1 MREERRR
8 LDDPNESIISF
19 CDLRCV
25 SVLETFVGAIEP
37 AEATILGD
45 WQIATLG
52 GVAALM
58 EQNKSFRKSSS
69 DAADRHR
76 GEEMEKETIRAK
88 CIMLEDKVDRLE
100 HEKGT
105 EIRRRHVLE
114 TEHRKHLELAEAE
127 KGRLRV
133 QSTNG
138 DERVR
143 SLQQRLDAS
152 ATQARALQ
160 TEV

>member
-1 MREERRR
+1 M
-8 LDDPNESIISF
+8 
-19 CDLRCV
+19 
-25 SVLETFVGAIEP
+25 
-37 AEATILGD
+37 
-45 WQIATLG
+45 
-52 GVAALM
+52 
-58 EQNKSFRKSSS
+58 
-69 DAADRHR
+69 
-76 GEEMEKETIRAK
+76 
-88 CIMLEDKVDRLE
+88 
-100 HEKGT
+100 
-105 EIRRRHVLE
+105 LE

-160 TEV
+160 TEVQRAKLDLGAEQTKHELHSEKMHEKIGKIEERAEKTARQFDETQKRRGDQDEWAASQLDSYQKRRRSLSCDLVAASDS